1 MKIVFMGTPDF
12 AVATLQA
19 LVQAGHE
26 ICLVMTQP
34 DRPKGRHGELQKSDV
49 RIAAEQLGIPV
60 RTPQRLR
67 KDEAA
72 IAELK
77 ALQPDAIVVTA
88 FGQILPKEVLEIPR
102 LGCVNVHASL
112 LPKYRGAAPIQWA
125 VLNGDAESGVT
136 TMMMDEGLDTG
147 DILMTAKLTLE
158 PKETGGSLFDR
169 LAVLGG
175 ELIVRTLA
183 ALEAG
188 SCPRVPQDAAQASK
202 VSVFTKTFG
211 LISWAEPAVVL
222 ERKVRGL
229 NPWPSAYT
237 YLAGKQLKL
246 WDTAVCETLPA
257 DSRRLGEADFEKS
270 RDVLEKAG
278 DAGAKTLAW
287 KDAEGSFY
295 TDGNGLYVQT
305 GEGCLQILELQL
317 EGKKRMKAADF
328 LRGYKWQ

>member
-19 LVQAGHE
+19 LVTAGHE
-26 ICLVMTQP
+26 VCLVMTQP

-49 RIAAEQLGIPV
+49 RIAAEKYGIPV
-60 RTPQRLR
+60 RTPLRLR
-67 KDEAA
+67 KDAEA

-102 LGCVNVHASL
+102 LGCINVHASL

-136 TMMMDEGLDTG
+136 TMMMNEGLDTG
-147 DILMTAKLTLE
+147 DILMTEKLTLN

-175 ELIVRTLA
+175 DLIVKTLVALA
-183 ALEAG
+183 AG
-188 SCPRVPQDAAQASK
+188 NCPRTPQDDAKASK

-211 LISWAEPAVVL
+211 LISWAESAVVL

-237 YLAGKQLKL
+237 YLSGKQLKL
-246 WDTAVCETLPA
+246 WDTAVCGNLPEGSRLLGRA
-257 DSRRLGEADFEKS
+257 DLEKS
-270 RDVLEKAG
+270 RAVLEKAG
-278 DAGAKTLAW
+278 DPGEKTLDW
-287 KDAEGSFY
+287 KEAEGSFY
-295 TDGNGLYVQT
+295 TDGTGLYVQT
-305 GEGCLQILELQL
+305 GEAYLQILELQL
-317 EGKKRMKAADF
+317 EGKKRMKAPDF
-328 LRGYKWQ
+328 LRGYKW